1 MSYVT
6 DFPRTRT
13 YDSDLGF
20 LISEYED
27 LLKKYEIV
35 EETLNN
41 IISRIDSIVIEEFN
55 NALADGRIFL
65 TTEYD
70 PENKK
75 LKFIFKEK

>member
-20 LISEYED
+20 LISEYKD

-41 IISRIDSIVIEEFN
+41 IISRIDSIVIEEIN

-75 LKFIFKEK
+75 LKFIFKEE

>member
-41 IISRIDSIVIEEFN
+41 IVSRIDSIVIEEIN
-55 NALADGRIFL
+55 NALVDGRIFL